1 MLERKIAQLGK
12 IKMLN
17 TVLIYLGIS
26 FLRLISWL
34 PMPVMRALGTV
45 LGLLAYVVVKKRRN
59 VGLINLKLCF
69 PEKSESER
77 RSILRKHF
85 CEMFIISL
93 DYGLVFGA
101 SKFRMKRLIK
111 YRNLENLQQYYEK
124 RPVVMLAPHF
134 LALDIGG
141 NRTTIDF
148 AGLTMFSPQ
157 RNEYFSKRVKQAR
170 MRFFIHNGGEV
181 ISRQEGLRSII
192 KKMKQKKW
200 PFYYLPDQDMDE
212 TSSVYVPF
220 FAHPYCATLDTLP
233 KILKLSD
240 AVVISMATYRE
251 GNHYVI
257 EFGEAWQNYPTGDLL
272 ADVAFMNRQIETMIM
287 KHPEQYLWMHKRFK
301 TQPDMVRGKLYEN
314 C

>member
-1 MLERKIAQLGK
+1 
-12 IKMLN
+12 MLN
-17 TVLIYLGIS
+17 KILIYLGIW

-34 PMPVMRALGTV
+34 PMPIMRLLGTL
-45 LGLLAYVVVKKRRN
+45 LGLLAYVVVRKRRN
-59 VGLINLKLCF
+59 VGLINLRLCF
-69 PEKSESER
+69 PEKSEAER
-77 RSILRKHF
+77 RQILRKHF
-85 CEMFIISL
+85 CELFIISL
-93 DYGLVFGA
+93 DYGLMFGA
-101 SKFRMKRLIK
+101 SEFRMRRLIK
-111 YRNLENLQQYYEK
+111 YRNLDNLKQYYEK

-134 LALDIGG
+134 LALDI
-141 NRTTIDF
+141 
-148 AGLTMFSPQ
+148 
-157 RNEYFSKRVKQAR
+157 
-170 MRFFIHNGGEV
+170 GGEV

-220 FAHPYCATLDTLP
+220 FAHHNCATLDTLP

-257 EFGEAWQNYPTGDLL
+257 EFGEAWQNYPTGNLL

-301 TQPDMVRGKLYEN
+301 TQPNMERGKLYEN